1 MGLQGKT
8 ETAEDGGSKV
18 MREQIKELCLFM
30 ICGQT
35 LLHFQSGKKYE
46 KICRMILELLVLAGV
61 VGMILNFLQSLGIR
75 KGDMPAAGGAVANM
89 QRSMEEALL
98 KQLDMD
104 SLEEEF
110 MSGISMESLVEKYTL
125 QEVKAKYDGFA
136 GQYGFE
142 IEEMEQTGDM
152 LRVSVK
158 KTGDLS
164 GAGETGAEAKGT
176 ASGGEKAETKD
187 TVPGGEGAETEGAVP
202 GGEEAE
208 TKGAAPGGRRRRERL
223 PVREIRRKPPGSG
236 GWRSKRLISAGKK
249 SRRLQRCTD
258 RKYRKIPK
266 RTRTGWRCF
275 AGSLPLFLQW
285 MRRNWR

>member
-1 MGLQGKT
+1 MGLRGKT

-75 KGDMPAAGGAVANM
+75 KGDMPAAGGAVTNM

-164 GAGETGAEAKGT
+164 GAGEAGAEAKGT
-176 ASGGEKAETKD
+176 ASGGEAAQGEAAGTGDTQETAGIRRVEIKKID
-187 TVPGGEGAETEGAVP
+187 IGGEKEPAPAEMHGQEIQENTEADQDGLEVFRRQLALVFAMD
-202 GGEEAE
+202 EEKLE
-208 TKGAAPGGRRRRERL
+208 
-223 PVREIRRKPPGSG
+223 VI
-236 GWRSKRLISAGKK
+236 LI
-249 SRRLQRCTD
+249 D
-258 RKYRKIPK
+258 
-266 RTRTGWRCF
+266 
-275 AGSLPLFLQW
+275 
-285 MRRNWR
+285 

>member
-1 MGLQGKT
+1 
-8 ETAEDGGSKV
+8 

-176 ASGGEKAETKD
+176 ASGKAETKD

-208 TKGAAPGGRRRRERL
+208 TKGAAPGGEAAQG
-223 PVREIRRKPPGSG
+223 EAAGAGDTQETAGIRRVEIKKIDIG
-236 GWRSKRLISAGKK
+236 GEKEPAPAEMHGQEIQENTEADQDGLEVFRRQLALVFAMDEEKLEVILI
-249 SRRLQRCTD
+249 D
-258 RKYRKIPK
+258 
-266 RTRTGWRCF
+266 
-275 AGSLPLFLQW
+275 
-285 MRRNWR
+285 

>member
-1 MGLQGKT
+1 
-8 ETAEDGGSKV
+8 

-142 IEEMEQTGDM
+142 IEEIEQTGDM

-158 KTGDLS
+158 KTGEI
-164 GAGETGAEAKGT
+164 GR
-176 ASGGEKAETKD
+176 ASC
-187 TVPGGEGAETEGAVP
+187 
-202 GGEEAE
+202 
-208 TKGAAPGGRRRRERL
+208 RER
-223 PVREIRRKPPGSG
+223 V
-236 GWRSKRLISAGKK
+236 
-249 SRRLQRCTD
+249 
-258 RKYRKIPK
+258 
-266 RTRTGWRCF
+266 
-275 AGSLPLFLQW
+275 
-285 MRRNWR
+285 

>member
-1 MGLQGKT
+1 
-8 ETAEDGGSKV
+8 

-187 TVPGGEGAETEGAVP
+187 TVPGGEAAQGEAAGAGDTQETAGIRRVEIKKIDI
-202 GGEEAE
+202 GGEKEPAPAEMHGQEIQENTEADQDGLE
-208 TKGAAPGGRRRRERL
+208 VFRRQLALVFAMDEEKL
-223 PVREIRRKPPGSG
+223 EVI
-236 GWRSKRLISAGKK
+236 LI
-249 SRRLQRCTD
+249 D
-258 RKYRKIPK
+258 
-266 RTRTGWRCF
+266 
-275 AGSLPLFLQW
+275 
-285 MRRNWR
+285 